1 MTSPA
6 ASKTPILAFYPPPEP
21 ALRYLFEEIAALH
34 PFTGVWLT
42 DAADTF
48 RWLTAGDSLGKV
60 SPGILPFWPWAG
72 EAPRLLRP
80 KLRRLARDH
89 AVVVFTR
96 PDQAALL
103 SWFAASRKVYYA
115 IDDYMTYNSGWRERE
130 LALLDAA
137 DVVVA
142 VSPRLAE
149 VLSSRSP
156 RVEQRLLV
164 SPNAVPADWIPTGL
178 PPLGAATASRKPRIG
193 IVGRIS
199 SRLRLGWLAEVASK
213 TPSFEWQ
220 FVGDVEER
228 ELLDADRPHLAK
240 LQSLE
245 NCVFAGPKPYAELRD
260 YAREVDIAVLP
271 YSERS
276 VNPCASPMRLF
287 IHLAFGTPILA
298 TPGCDMLERYD
309 PLVKTCRSADELLSA
324 LQALAADGL
333 DDGLREARWREAHK
347 HTWTVRAK
355 TLLPVFLD
363 GAA

>member
-1 MTSPA
+1 MTSPV
-6 ASKTPILAFYPPPEP
+6 ASKAPILAFYPPPEP

-34 PFTGVWLT
+34 PFTGIWLT
-42 DAADTF
+42 DAADTL
-48 RWLTAGDSLGKV
+48 RWLTAGDSLGPV
-60 SPGILPFWPWAG
+60 SPGILPFWPWSG
-72 EAPRLLRP
+72 EAPLPLRP
-80 KLRRLARDH
+80 RLRRLAREH

-103 SWFAASRKVYYA
+103 PWFAATRKVYYA
-115 IDDYMTYNSGWRERE
+115 IDDYMTYRSDWGERE

-137 DVVVA
+137 DVVAA
-142 VSPRLAE
+142 VSPRLGE
-149 VLSSRSP
+149 VLCG
-156 RVEQRLLV
+156 RLPGVGKKLIV
-164 SPNAVPADWIPTGL
+164 SPNAVPADWIPGEL
-178 PPLGAATASRKPRIG
+178 PPLRGATASRKPRIG

-199 SRLRLGWLAEVASK
+199 SRLRLGWLAEVAAS

-245 NCVFAGPKPYAELRD
+245 NCVFVGPKPYTELRH
-260 YAREVDIAVLP
+260 YAQRVDVALLP

-309 PLVKTCRSADELLSA
+309 PLVKTCRGADELLSA
-324 LQALAADGL
+324 LRALEAGGL

-347 HTWTVRAK
+347 HNWTVRAG
-355 TLLPVFLD
+355 TLLPAFLG